1 MNPARRTA
9 KGGAG
14 DARNRRLIAA
24 KYLEVAELAATE
36 EGAAAN
42 NVVVGVAVLAGIAHL
57 GVGYCPEERGI
68 FAGRPVPGAKQGRSA
83 ARRLVES
90 FGLDVDVDRKLGDE
104 LSKLVRLKSGAHY
117 GSKFIGNEDRTR
129 ALRAAATLVDAAT
142 ERTLGA

>member
-42 NVVVGVAVLAGIAHL
+42 NVVVGVAVLSGIAASDAICQAAT
-57 GVGYCPEERGI
+57 GSRY
-68 FAGRPVPGAKQGRSA
+68 AGDNHDEAAKVLAG
-83 ARRLVES
+83 
-90 FGLDVDVDRKLGDE
+90 VDRKLGDE